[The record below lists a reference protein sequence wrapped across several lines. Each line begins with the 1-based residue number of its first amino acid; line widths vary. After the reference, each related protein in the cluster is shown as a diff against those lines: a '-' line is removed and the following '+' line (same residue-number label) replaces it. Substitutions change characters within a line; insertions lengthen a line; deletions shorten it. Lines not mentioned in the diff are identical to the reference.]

1 MQQNEFDVQRP
12 ADQMPGA
19 QADFAEQSLPP
30 ARWDH
35 WTAILT
41 LSGEPTPVTVLRPVE
56 WRPVSELPDELQKKI
71 CRQQTDAGFGVGC
84 LCYMLP
90 TFAAMYLWSRKVI
103 RGDFLDFLLIVGI
116 AGTVLFLLFKLLLID
131 RAASAPEVAASYV
144 WFYGQVDD
152 LVIGSRMLCSL
163 SVNGYEIP
171 LQLIPPGVTVI
182 NMSSFTDDSYWLR
195 NTDIIVVQK
204 DNSEG
209 VKTPNLLIFPAQN
222 NRLINNRIVVI
233 RR

>member
-12 ADQMPGA
+12 ADPMPEP
-19 QADFAEQSLPP
+19 QAADWEKWKNWGNMF
-30 ARWDH
+30 
-35 WTAILT
+35 T
-41 LSGEPTPVTVLRPVE
+41 LSGEPTPVTVPRPVE

-152 LVIGSRMLCSL
+152 LVTNGHGMGSSL
-163 SVNGYEIP
+163 SVNGCEIL
-171 LQLIPPGVTVI
+171 LQMLPPDVSII
-182 NMSSFTDDSYWLR
+182 NRSWFSEDSKWLL

-204 DNSEG
+204 DSSEG
-209 VKTPNLLIFPAQN
+209 IKTPNILIFPAN
-222 NRLINNRIVVI
+222 HNKLIRNRIIVI